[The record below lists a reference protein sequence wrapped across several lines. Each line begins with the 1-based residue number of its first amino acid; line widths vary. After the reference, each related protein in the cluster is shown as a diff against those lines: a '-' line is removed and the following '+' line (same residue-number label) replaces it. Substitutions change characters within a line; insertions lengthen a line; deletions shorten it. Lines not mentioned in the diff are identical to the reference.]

1 MKIKFE
7 INEHPIEID
16 ENPMK
21 KLSEFLRQNNYF
33 SIKNGCTR
41 GKCGCCTVLVNN
53 IPTLSCLIPLAKIE
67 QTKIANGRTSQGP
80 LHHIINDNNIVSNKD
95 SLNK

>member
-7 INEHPIEID
+7 LNDHPIEID
-16 ENPMK
+16 ENPIK

-53 IPTLSCLIPLAKIE
+53 IRGLQDLFNSVTNVEGVYEVKRV
-67 QTKIANGRTSQGP
+67 TK
-80 LHHIINDNNIVSNKD
+80 
-95 SLNK
+95 